1 MRSILFFLVPVFIF
15 LTACGPVTINKPE
28 KSAELKDSVSPV
40 KAAAIVQSA
49 PDSSLLAYG
58 NLYFGM
64 KKPEVAQKN
73 ENRQQLGKYE
83 YNFGY
88 DFNGDSV
95 LYRVKIF
102 SDGVK
107 VIGYDT
113 TLKILYRN
121 LVQIVETRYGK
132 PGKHNGFPSVFDVQ
146 NSGKYTTD
154 NWELGNKQ
162 IDISLREN
170 ALNSYSVICEIT
182 HKQMADAEKTR
193 LKNVKNK
200 DVIEASKKF

>member
-1 MRSILFFLVPVFIF
+1 MRSILLFILPGLLYF
-15 LTACGPVTINKPE
+15 TACGPVTVNKPE
-28 KSAELKDSVSPV
+28 KSAAVKDAVSPV
-40 KAAAIVQSA
+40 DTEITARPA

-64 KKPEVAQKN
+64 KKAEVAQKN

-83 YNFGY
+83 YNFSY

-95 LYRVKIF
+95 LFRVKIF

-113 TLKILYRN
+113 TLKNLYRN

-132 PGKHNGFPSVFDVQ
+132 PGKQNGFPSVFDVQ
-146 NSGKYTTD
+146 NQGKYTTD

-162 IDISLREN
+162 IDISIREN
-170 ALNSYSVICEIT
+170 ALNSYSVVCEIT
-182 HKQMADAEKTR
+182 HKQMAVAEKTR
-193 LKNVKNK
+193 LKNEKNK
-200 DVIEASKKF
+200 EVIEASKKF

>member
-1 MRSILFFLVPVFIF
+1 MRNILFFILPGLIF
-15 LTACGPVTINKPE
+15 LAACGSVTINKPE

-40 KAAAIVQSA
+40 KAEVVVQSA

-64 KKPEVAQKN
+64 KRTEVVQKN

-95 LYRVKIF
+95 LYRVKIA
-102 SDGVK
+102 SDGIK
-107 VIGYDT
+107 VISYDT
-113 TLKILYRN
+113 TLKAMYRN
-121 LVQIVETRYGK
+121 LLQIVETRYGK
-132 PGKHNGFPSVFDVQ
+132 PGKHNEFPSVFDVQ
-146 NSGKYTTD
+146 NQGKYTTD

-170 ALNSYSVICEIT
+170 ALNSYSVVCEIT
-182 HKQMADAEKTR
+182 HKQMAVAEKTR
-193 LKNVKNK
+193 LSNEKNK
-200 DVIEASKKF
+200 DVIDAAKKF